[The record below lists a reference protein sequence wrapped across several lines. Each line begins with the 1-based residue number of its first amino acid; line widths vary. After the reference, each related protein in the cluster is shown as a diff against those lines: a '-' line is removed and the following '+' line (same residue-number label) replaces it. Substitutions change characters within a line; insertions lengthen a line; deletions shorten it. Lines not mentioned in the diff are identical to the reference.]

1 MMAGVCREAGLP
13 SSYADLLNKR
23 THCVFLKEID
33 LVSRGIEEYIRRNEH
48 ICDKTVVGLVS
59 GLRRVLK
66 SLNSKRKKIQKKLC
80 WFAVN
85 GTDTECTKCKLCQQ
99 QFNSSFHLGE
109 HILKVHQYKVSE
121 LMKDG
126 DEDVQF
132 RKWYQE
138 VVPAKMSR
146 YSFASSSAGSVCSD
160 VIPEPHNKVHVTK
173 SAVVESEVAEP
184 EHVEPAT
191 ITGSVNEF
199 EDDFI
204 TNLLSEL
211 EPSNKYVNCTS
222 EVDKELSDTLSILA
236 GGMDGLIPEQP
247 APLSTIN
254 IDDIR
259 PSSSTTIQ
267 STSRLKREKRKDTSP
282 AKKQPRTD
290 KMILPESP
298 PPSSK
303 ATDDESKHHPPAR
316 SPNSIRSDTPE
327 SPPSIDRG
335 PPIHEQDPTP
345 PPSTTTG
352 SLPRSPQRQAS
363 PPPPSPP
370 QRQASLP
377 PPSPPRREASPSPS
391 ESYSVVSSTSREED
405 QRSAAPSPRAER
417 APSESSSSS
426 SSSEDDEPPPPPSI
440 PPPLKR
446 PTKRTRPSSSSS
458 VQKEKKV
465 KTDTQKASVSKSK
478 ASKSA
483 AKKPKIVTNN
493 EQPTKKRSPPKNP
506 EYKLTRSKIY
516 NLDIEA
522 QLIKLKLTAGFEL
535 AKKLSSEA
543 FVPPAERVPK
553 KGKRNTNKK
562 PPGIIAPKYKRKVSI
577 PKGSKPPTWRDV
589 FQDVTGGKGVKTS
602 PYSGYQ
608 MMKNFITQVELCV
621 KREDNSCVMSG
632 DRLFELFKDE
642 IPTVDTYHSN
652 DGEDVIFPKI
662 FLQIFVNSFLC
673 KLACAMFI
681 QATSRKALK
690 CSEQDLSTTLA
701 LDQSMYGQESQL
713 DPSVM
718 TASKWTHVPSPK
730 EIYSLIFFAQWLMI
744 DTPPTSTSAAVDML
758 DDENPVMHRLLNFTV
773 LYPGLHALRSVMFR
787 VLKGIIAHVRV
798 LNSKE
803 SWLSWIKS
811 EKSNVIYPLAHLV
824 QDVANFALVVTEHCL
839 DQDLDVGNLIGEVL
853 ERAVRSPYSI
863 CNDLDD
869 FINKISRN

>member
-191 ITGSVNEF
+191 IAASVNEL

-204 TNLLSEL
+204 TDLLSEL

-236 GGMDGLIPEQP
+236 GGMDALIVEQP

-259 PSSSTTIQ
+259 PSSSPTTQ
-267 STSRLKREKRKDTSP
+267 STSSPKREKRKDTSP
-282 AKKQPRTD
+282 AKKQPRID

-303 ATDDESKHHPPAR
+303 ATDDESKHHHPPAR
-316 SPNSIRSDTPE
+316 SPNPNRRDTPE

-352 SLPRSPQRQAS
+352 SPPPSPQRQ
-363 PPPPSPP
+363 PSP
-370 QRQASLP
+370 
-377 PPSPPRREASPSPS
+377 PPRREASPSPS

-405 QRSAAPSPRAER
+405 QRSAPSPRVER
-417 APSESSSSS
+417 APSVSSSSS
-426 SSSEDDEPPPPPSI
+426 SSSSSDDEPPPPSI
-440 PPPLKR
+440 PPPPKR
-446 PTKRTRPSSSSS
+446 PTKRTRPASSS

-465 KTDTQKASVSKSK
+465 KTDTQKPSVSKSK

-483 AKKPKIVTNN
+483 AKKPKLVSTNN
-493 EQPTKKRSPPKNP
+493 EQPSKKRSPPKNP

-516 NLDIEA
+516 NLGIEA

-543 FVPPAERVPK
+543 FVPPAA
-553 KGKRNTNKK
+553 GAQKR
-562 PPGIIAPKYKRKVSI
+562 
-577 PKGSKPPTWRDV
+577 
-589 FQDVTGGKGVKTS
+589 
-602 PYSGYQ
+602 
-608 MMKNFITQVELCV
+608 
-621 KREDNSCVMSG
+621 
-632 DRLFELFKDE
+632 
-642 IPTVDTYHSN
+642 
-652 DGEDVIFPKI
+652 
-662 FLQIFVNSFLC
+662 
-673 KLACAMFI
+673 
-681 QATSRKALK
+681 
-690 CSEQDLSTTLA
+690 
-701 LDQSMYGQESQL
+701 
-713 DPSVM
+713 
-718 TASKWTHVPSPK
+718 
-730 EIYSLIFFAQWLMI
+730 
-744 DTPPTSTSAAVDML
+744 
-758 DDENPVMHRLLNFTV
+758 
-773 LYPGLHALRSVMFR
+773 
-787 VLKGIIAHVRV
+787 
-798 LNSKE
+798 
-803 SWLSWIKS
+803 
-811 EKSNVIYPLAHLV
+811 
-824 QDVANFALVVTEHCL
+824 
-839 DQDLDVGNLIGEVL
+839 
-853 ERAVRSPYSI
+853 
-863 CNDLDD
+863 
-869 FINKISRN
+869 